1 MSGVRPPN
9 ATGVA
14 VRADWLRVFVGA
26 AKVWGVTTVGRWGG
40 GSSPVEAAAGTV
52 SSALSAGALQRL
64 AQSLAIRVTGGQT
77 VQPMNETGPEREAA
91 SAAEETLTPSTG
103 HGATREGK
111 QVAVQAA
118 EATLR
123 NMPPERPDT
132 AASPKDPELIA
143 DAPATASVDAPPA
156 IDRHSEGAFVD
167 ASDATTG
174 SRLGRARRVPATPLG
189 RMMGFGGLALGIAYN
204 AAKASILGATAADKP
219 SLQASLLSE
228 ENAERLA
235 RTLCRMRGAA
245 LKVGQMLSIQ
255 DERTLPPAVLRA
267 LERVRQSAD
276 FMPQRQLEAV
286 LRRELG
292 PDWQQQRVRDFEYQ
306 PVAAASIGQVHR
318 ARLPESG
325 GGGGGGWVA
334 MKVQYP
340 GVARSIESDLLNL
353 KRLITYTHVLPRG
366 LYVDELMR
374 VAREELLRECDYELE
389 AANQM
394 RFAAAFR
401 GFDHGHVHVPLVI
414 RELSTRNVLTSEWV
428 QGVPLDRVMQEGVP
442 AAQRHALAARILRLT
457 LKELF
462 EVRFMQTDPNFSNF
476 LYDAATDTLHLL
488 DFGAAREYSPAF
500 VRDYLRLVLACA
512 ERDRDA
518 VLHYSQRLGFLTG
531 DESRVMLDAHCAA
544 SFVVGEPFSRP
555 PGQPYDFASS
565 DIAARTARFGR
576 VMLEHRLCPP
586 PREAYSL
593 HRRLS
598 GAFLTCMRL
607 QARVDCRPMLDEA
620 VERLQREAEEETR
633 EARGPE
639 AVATSVA
646 AAAETAPAS

>member
-1 MSGVRPPN
+1 MGGVRPPN
-9 ATGVA
+9 AAGVA
-14 VRADWLRVFVGA
+14 VSADWLRVFVGA

-64 AQSLAIRVTGGQT
+64 AQSVAIRVTGGQT
-77 VQPMNETGPEREAA
+77 VRPVNGAKPERGVASEAG
-91 SAAEETLTPSTG
+91 ETLTPSTG
-103 HGATREGK
+103 NGASREGK
-111 QVAVQAA
+111 QAAVQA
-118 EATLR
+118 EPVTLR
-123 NMPPERPDT
+123 DMPPERPD
-132 AASPKDPELIA
+132 APASPKDPDLLTG
-143 DAPATASVDAPPA
+143 APATASIDALPPVDRPSEDAP
-156 IDRHSEGAFVD
+156 D
-167 ASDATTG
+167 ASG
-174 SRLGRARRVPATPLG
+174 SVTDSRFGRARRVPATPLG

-276 FMPQRQLEAV
+276 FMPRRQLEAV

-318 ARLPESG
+318 ARLPESSG
-325 GGGGGGWVA
+325 GGSGWVA

-401 GFDHGHVHVPLVI
+401 GFDHGHVNVPRVV
-414 RELSTRNVLTSEWV
+414 RELSTRNVLTTEWV
-428 QGVPLDRVMQEGVP
+428 QGVPLDRVMQDGVP

-544 SFVVGEPFSRP
+544 SFVVGEPFSQS
-555 PGQPYDFASS
+555 PGQWYDFADS

-620 VERLQREAEEETR
+620 VERLQREAGEETR
-633 EARGPE
+633 ETRGPE

-646 AAAETAPAS
+646 AAAETASAS